1 MLMIIG
7 LILIALGGLSFIGIG
22 IYVLFKIHIVLAIGI
37 ISFIAILVGML
48 LGTIKVEISKE
59 DKRRENKK

>member
-22 IYVLFKIHIVLAIGI
+22 IYLIFKIHIVLAIGI
-37 ISFIAILVGML
+37 ISFIAILVGMI
-48 LGTIKVEISKE
+48 LGTVKVEIDIKE
-59 DKRRENKK
+59 EYKK